1 MGALR
6 ATLAK
11 PGSPPPGDAELRP
24 YAGPEGLGPL
34 RRALRPSIPT
44 RVHTAPGPRRR
55 RPRAP
60 ALSGSPESPS
70 RGEPWFVS

>member
-44 RVHTAPGPRRR
+44 RVHPPAASQSSGPLGKSRVAVQGGTLVRF
-55 RPRAP
+55 
-60 ALSGSPESPS
+60 LSAQ
-70 RGEPWFVS
+70 